1 MSHVTTADGVTMA
14 RMGGLSEGLARV
26 SGVCSLSL
34 TGHPCAPV
42 SGWAGKGHAR
52 SASGGG
58 LRFPGHPE
66 ERLRPTR
73 ALLAS
78 LSPEHLPYDVSKE
91 SHVFNP
97 EVITCF
103 LVLFFFPTF
112 LLLLAFTSCEGA
124 SEIERNGVVISLVV
138 QWLRLHTPN
147 TGGLGSI
154 PGQGIGPNMPQ
165 LRWKTPQATAKT
177 QHSQTNNK

>member
-1 MSHVTTADGVTMA
+1 MCS
-14 RMGGLSEGLARV
+14 L
-26 SGVCSLSL
+26 SLSL

-42 SGWAGKGHAR
+42 SGGAGKGHTR

-66 ERLRPTR
+66 ECLWPTR

-97 EVITCF
+97 EIITCF
-103 LVLFFFPTF
+103 GAFFPHIF
-112 LLLLAFTSCEGA
+112 A
-124 SEIERNGVVISLVV
+124 V
-138 QWLRLHTPN
+138 
-147 TGGLGSI
+147 
-154 PGQGIGPNMPQ
+154 
-165 LRWKTPQATAKT
+165 
-177 QHSQTNNK
+177 TNFHFM